1 MSNIKLGSNSTSFKV
16 GSSSVSK
23 IYLGS
28 TQVWASTHPEA
39 LDWQSR
45 VISNGGTVSS
55 STLSAVSNF
64 CSSMDTAGLRSKFLR
79 LNLFCGNDL
88 NACFTPLY
96 LGPSF
101 GGTQYGDPQ
110 DGNFGPF
117 GSIDYTETG
126 AGGGLSG
133 NSSNSAYLD
142 TGLNN
147 TSFITT
153 GNPFTTM
160 GITYNNIHGAVY
172 LSNLGTTESWM
183 GGVIGGNIFGFEGN
197 DYAGVS
203 VFWGFGES
211 QNWNSPA
218 GSYVSNTTCSNE
230 GLIVG
235 NLKSGNDV
243 FSVENTS
250 CTDSSSNSNVAGVYT
265 ATNIYIM
272 RGPYGYV
279 LPGDPEP
286 SYNSTDDTVAG
297 YSLGLGFSSSEL
309 TSYYSALNSFQTA
322 LGRNI
327 T

>member
-1 MSNIKLGSNSTSFKV
+1 MLISSLIAAGSAN
-16 GSSSVSK
+16 
-23 IYLGS
+23 L
-28 TQVWASTHPEA
+28 HREA
-39 LDWQSR
+39 VDWHNR
-45 VISNGGTVSS
+45 VITNGGRVSS
-55 STLSAVSNF
+55 STLKAVSNF
-64 CSSMDTAGLRSKFLR
+64 CRRIDADGIRDKFLR

-133 NSSNSAYLD
+133 NNAISAYLD
-142 TGLNN
+142 TGLD
-147 TSFITT
+147 STT
-153 GNPFTTM
+153 PFSTM

-183 GGVIGGNIFGFEGN
+183 GGVIGGNVFGFEGG

-211 QNWNSPA
+211 QNWNFPA

-243 FSVENTS
+243 FSIENTS
-250 CTDSSSNSNVAGVYT
+250 CTDSSSNSNVAGIYT

-272 RGPYGYV
+272 RGPYGYA

-297 YSLGLGFSSSEL
+297 YSLGLGLSSSEL